1 VSQTNKIFVNKDYNP
16 LILKAVLIKNW
27 YWPVI
32 WMSIFLTVSFFYL
45 RYTKEIF
52 ESSTL
57 IQIENKDQGRE
68 ILNFE
73 NSFAKSNI
81 SSQIEMMKSN
91 LLFGKA
97 IEKLQMNVS
106 IYTKGNIL
114 IDEMYHSSV
123 FSVIPYTLLDSSLCG
138 VPIFINYS
146 ENLVNIKYNFKN
158 TNFSAKN
165 RIDEIIKTPHFQ
177 IKIKSDL
184 KNEFEIMSNKNEY
197 YFVFNSNNALVDR
210 LKEGLIITPINPEAQ
225 TIEIKHQSH
234 NALLSKDIVTSLT
247 LSFFEYERIS
257 KQQSSDNILHFI
269 NLQLDSLTKE
279 LNDSKEN
286 LTDYQRNSK
295 LTDPEGISSEMN
307 SNIGKFRDDTY
318 KAQEELNTLNLV
330 FAKLTDDPNRI
341 EIYKIIP
348 EMLGKS
354 YESALSRQIEDL
366 HEILERKEDLL
377 FKVKP
382 ENAEVQNLNF
392 RIQNKIQSIRK
403 SMQVIRERLISNLK
417 VLIDKSSQLEEE
429 FYLIPE
435 KKMEFNR
442 LKSLQDLNEKYFS
455 ILTEKKVQ
463 YAISRAG
470 YAPTS
475 HILSNP
481 VASQEPINS
490 NKLLTYIVLG
500 FLGFLIGASILI
512 FKYITFNQV
521 TGITD
526 LKRILPSDINFL
538 GGIPLLKDKMEYS
551 KMVVGESSKTRI
563 AEAMRNIRS
572 NLSFVNSN
580 AQTIAVTSSVS
591 GEGKTFIVMNLAG
604 IIALSGKKTIIID
617 LDMRKP
623 KIHLGFGT
631 ENLLGISNL
640 IIGKAKLEEVIN
652 HSSIN
657 NLDYITSGAIPPNPS
672 ELILSEAFDDIITD
686 LKTKY
691 DVIVIDNPPIGIVSD
706 GISMLAKADIP
717 IYVFKSNYSKRQ
729 FANRIVE
736 LKDVQKIKSLCVI
749 LNGIETEGNQYG
761 YEFGYGYG
769 YGYGNGQGYYTEEK

>member
-1 VSQTNKIFVNKDYNP
+1 MSKTNKIFVNKDYNP
-16 LILKAVLIKNW
+16 LILKAVLKNNW
-27 YWPVI
+27 YWPLI
-32 WMSIFLTVSFFYL
+32 WLCIMLTVSFFYL

-52 ESSTL
+52 EASTL

-68 ILNFE
+68 VLNFE
-73 NSFAKSNI
+73 NLSSKSNI

-106 IYTKGNIL
+106 IFTKGNIL
-114 IDEMYHSSV
+114 TDEMYHSSI
-123 FSVIPYTLLDSSLCG
+123 FSVLPYSLSDSSLCG
-138 VPIFINYS
+138 TPIFINYS
-146 ENLVNIKYNFKN
+146 ENVVHIKYNFKN
-158 TNFSAKN
+158 TDFTAKN
-165 RIDEIIKTPHFQ
+165 KIDEIIKTPHFE
-177 IKIKSDL
+177 IKIKSDQI
-184 KNEFEIMSNKNEY
+184 NEFEKLNKNNEY
-197 YFVFNSNNALVDR
+197 YFVFNSNSSLVGR

-234 NALLSKDIVTSLT
+234 NALLSKDIVSSL
-247 LSFFEYERIS
+247 SSAFFDYERIS
-257 KQQSSDNILHFI
+257 KQLSSDNILHFI
-269 NLQLDSLTKE
+269 NMQLDSLTKE

-286 LTDYQRNSK
+286 LTDYQRSSK
-295 LTDPEGISSEMN
+295 LPDPDGVSAAMN
-307 SNIGKFRDDTY
+307 SNITQFRDQTY
-318 KAQEELNTLNLV
+318 KAQEELNTLNMV
-330 FAKLTDDPNRI
+330 FGKLTDEPNRI

-366 HEILERKEDLL
+366 HEILERREDLL

-392 RIQNKIQSIRK
+392 RIQSKIQSIRK
-403 SMQVIRERLISNLK
+403 SMQVIRERLIINLK
-417 VLIDKSSQLEEE
+417 VLINKSNQLEEE

-490 NKLLTYIVLG
+490 NKLVTYIALG
-500 FLGFLIGASILI
+500 LLGIIIGGGVLI
-512 FKYITFNQV
+512 FKYITFNEV

-526 LKRILPSDINFL
+526 LKRILPNDINFL
-538 GGIPLLKDKMEYS
+538 GGIPLLKNEMEYS
-551 KMVVGESSKTRI
+551 RMVVGESSKTRI

-572 NLSFVNSN
+572 NISFVNPE
-580 AQTIAVTSSVS
+580 AKTIAITSSVS
-591 GEGKTFIVMNLAG
+591 GEGKTFLVMNLGG

-623 KIHLGFGT
+623 KIHLGFNI
-631 ENLLGISNL
+631 ENKLGISNL
-640 IIGKAKLEEVIN
+640 IVGKATLADVI
-652 HSSIN
+652 HHTDIST
-657 NLDYITSGAIPPNPS
+657 LDYITAGDIPPNPS
-672 ELILSEAFDDIITD
+672 ELILSESLEHILED

-691 DVIVIDNPPIGIVSD
+691 DVIVIDNPPIGLVSD
-706 GISMLAKADIP
+706 GITMLAKADIP
-717 IYVFKSNYSKRQ
+717 IYVFKSNFSKRQ

-736 LKDVQKIKSLCVI
+736 LKEVQKIKSLSVI
-749 LNGIETEGNQYG
+749 LNGIETEGSQYG

-769 YGYGNGQGYYTEEK
+769 YGYGQGYYTEENV